1 MDWNDT
7 FRNVIMGPLLRLA
20 FRVDVVG
27 RENLPK
33 EGPYILAPGP
43 HTTEL
48 ESALIASYINEVKIH
63 FFAKAEYWDKSPVH
77 AWFMTNTGQVP
88 LSRTDARAANEAI
101 EKGAAILRAG
111 GIMAIYPEGT
121 RSLDGRVHKG
131 HTGVAR
137 TAIRG
142 GGVPIVP
149 IGLVGMTKFNPP
161 GKKLLR
167 PGRATMVIGKP
178 IDPLHYQEMAGHSK
192 LADKALEAALSRTI
206 TSVLMKEIT
215 RLSDNEYVDQ
225 YFPVPR
231 KK

>member
-1 MDWNDT
+1 MSWNWL
-7 FRNVIMGPLLRLA
+7 FRNVIIGPPLRLM
-20 FRVDVVG
+20 FRIRVVG
-27 RENLPK
+27 RERLPK
-33 EGPYILAPGP
+33 EGPYLLAPGP

-48 ESALIASYINEVKIH
+48 ESVLIAIRLSKVKIH

-88 LSRTDARAANEAI
+88 LLRTDARAANEAI
-101 EKGAAILRAG
+101 EKGAAILRDG

-149 IGLVGMTKFNPP
+149 IGLTGMTKLNPP
-161 GKKLLR
+161 GKKLPR
-167 PGRATMVIGKP
+167 PGRATIVIGKP

-206 TSVLMKEIT
+206 TSVLMKEIA
-215 RLSDNEYVDQ
+215 RLSGSTYADEYI
-225 YFPVPR
+225 PIPR
-231 KK
+231 QR